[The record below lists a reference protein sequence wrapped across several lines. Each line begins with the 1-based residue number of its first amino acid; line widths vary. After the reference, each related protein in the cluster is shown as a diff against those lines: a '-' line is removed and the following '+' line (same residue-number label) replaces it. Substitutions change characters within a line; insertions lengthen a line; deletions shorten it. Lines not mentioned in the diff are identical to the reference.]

1 MPGGY
6 HSPHHV
12 ATWGMK
18 LHNGPVVW
26 VLSYPTAA
34 RAAPWGVVGE
44 PPGGRGTAWR
54 RASTDRRP
62 PRLRRCTIWRASC
75 RGTVPRQRS
84 HASTRVTGELHS
96 PPRGEVAVG
105 SGVRTS
111 PGRGVLSRFDCAR
124 NARTTSIE

>member
-44 PPGGRGTAWR
+44 PPGGRGTAWK

-62 PRLRRCTIWRASC
+62 AVFATVHDLEGVVPVGPC
-75 RGTVPRQRS
+75 RGNVAPHPRGL
-84 HASTRVTGELHS
+84 RVTCIR
-96 PPRGEVAVG
+96 PRGGKSRWQVG
-105 SGVRTS
+105 YELPLAEGFCPALIRLVPHR
-111 PGRGVLSRFDCAR
+111 
-124 NARTTSIE
+124 